1 MFFAAFP
8 ILSIEPDE
16 IANVVRENGSLLVG
30 RVFKLLS
37 VGFASALQIQHVY
50 RVVTPLAENIGE
62 QGPNILV
69 KQNNDLRH

>member
-8 ILSIEPDE
+8 VLSIEPDE
-16 IANVVRENGSLLVG
+16 IASVVRENGSLLVG
-30 RVFKLLS
+30 GVFKLLS
-37 VGFASALQIQHVY
+37 VGIASALQIQHVY
-50 RVVTPLAENIGE
+50 RIVTSLAENISE